1 MSWVTISKAL
11 FAGAML
17 LLSFGFMTALHA
29 DSKVALNYTV
39 ADVYCD
45 NNIVYINQQSC
56 KLYHKQLSDL
66 TGQEFEVYIETLK
79 EQITQKRQEIVN
91 TAAPSAIEKQ

>member
-1 MSWVTISKAL
+1 MSRTTISKAL
-11 FAGAML
+11 LAGAML

-45 NNIVYINQQSC
+45 NNIVYTNQQSC

-66 TGQEFEVYIETLK
+66 TEQEFEAHIETLK
-79 EQITQKRQEIVN
+79 EQIAQKRQVVN